1 MLIGSLQLTAIRK
14 VEAIWR
20 RLTRK
25 GMVRKMIM
33 VSPCSKILLCEN
45 HSFIPHLQNDNLLV
59 ILSDNSSRNDEM
71 DRSDCERRGRNKEN
85 AFNSYAAETVGT
97 VRSHRLQW
105 IRGGRVF
112 VCGVEVYCGGN
123 WKITAGPHRSLPGM
137 HKVQIRLQ
145 PCFKFTS
152 RIWFLQMPTLLEM
165 NYLSRVWIMLKTLPW
180 ITFSASVAFSLVI
193 SISLHFPPINNEMTP
208 LEMQDRWLKW
218 DIIFVETTQEQR
230 LFEPD

>member
-71 DRSDCERRGRNKEN
+71 DLSDCEKEKK
-85 AFNSYAAETVGT
+85 EEEE
-97 VRSHRLQW
+97 
-105 IRGGRVF
+105 I
-112 VCGVEVYCGGN
+112 
-123 WKITAGPHRSLPGM
+123 KKM
-137 HKVQIRLQ
+137 HLIVMRQKQ
-145 PCFKFTS
+145 
-152 RIWFLQMPTLLEM
+152 
-165 NYLSRVWIMLKTLPW
+165 
-180 ITFSASVAFSLVI
+180 
-193 SISLHFPPINNEMTP
+193 
-208 LEMQDRWLKW
+208 
-218 DIIFVETTQEQR
+218 
-230 LFEPD
+230 